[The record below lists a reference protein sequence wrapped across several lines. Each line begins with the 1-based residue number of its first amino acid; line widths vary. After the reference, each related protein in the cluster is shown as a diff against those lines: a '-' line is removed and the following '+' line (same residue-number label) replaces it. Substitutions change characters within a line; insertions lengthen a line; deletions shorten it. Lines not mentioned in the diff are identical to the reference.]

1 MAFGRLHRAR
11 DEPPISAINVTPLVD
26 VMLVLL
32 VIFMLAAPL
41 LASALRLD
49 LPRAAATQPLQGGA
63 SVQIALTRDGRVLLG
78 EQPVSAEV
86 LQARL
91 RALGRERPDTEL
103 QLRADRDVPYG
114 RVAELLGQAQQ
125 AGLSRVGFV
134 AEPKAA
140 GASP

>member
-1 MAFGRLHRAR
+1 MAFGRLSTTRA
-11 DEPPISAINVTPLVD
+11 EPPISAINVTPLVD

-41 LASALRLD
+41 LASAIRLD
-49 LPRAAATQPLQGGA
+49 LPRAAAAQPVQGGA
-63 SVQIALTRDGRVLLG
+63 SLQIALTRDGRVLLG
-78 EQPVSAEV
+78 EQAVSPEV
-86 LQARL
+86 LQTRL

-114 RVAELLGQAQQ
+114 RVAELLGLAQQ

-134 AEPKAA
+134 AEPLPA
-140 GASP
+140 GTKP